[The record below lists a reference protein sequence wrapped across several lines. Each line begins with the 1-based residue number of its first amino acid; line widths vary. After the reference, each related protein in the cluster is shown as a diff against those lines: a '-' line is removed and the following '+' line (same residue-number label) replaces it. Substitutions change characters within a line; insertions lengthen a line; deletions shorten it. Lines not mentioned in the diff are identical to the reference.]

1 MEDKLI
7 EDLKQVM
14 EDKKLSAITASRFI
28 EATPR
33 QVYRWLKYENRATMI
48 FRKAIKRGIE
58 RMKKLP

>member
-7 EDLKQVM
+7 ENLRQVM
-14 EDKKLSAITASRFI
+14 EEKKISAITASRFI

-33 QVYRWLKYENRATMI
+33 QVYRWLKYEHRPTMI

>member
-7 EDLKQVM
+7 EDLKQAL
-14 EDKKLSAITASRFI
+14 EEKKLSAITAARFI

-33 QVYRWLKYENRATMI
+33 QVYRWLKYENRPTLI
-48 FRKAIKRGIE
+48 YRKAIKRGIE

>member
-7 EDLKQVM
+7 ENLRQVM
-14 EDKKLSAITASRFI
+14 EEKKLSAITAARFI

-33 QVYRWLKYENRATMI
+33 QVYRWLKYESRPTMI

>member
-7 EDLKQVM
+7 ENLKKVM
-14 EDKKLSAITASRFI
+14 EEKKLSAITAAMFI

-33 QVYRWLKYENRATMI
+33 QVYRWLKYENRPTLI

>member
-7 EDLKQVM
+7 EDLKQVL
-14 EDKKLSAITASRFI
+14 EEKKLSAITASRFI

-33 QVYRWLKYENRATMI
+33 QVYRWLKYENRPTVI

-58 RMKKLP
+58 RIKKLP

>member
-7 EDLKQVM
+7 EDLRQIM
-14 EDKKLSAITASRFI
+14 EEKKFSAITASRFI

-33 QVYRWLKYENRATMI
+33 QVYRWLKYEHKPMLI
-48 FRKAIKRGIE
+48 YRKAIKRGIE

>member
-1 MEDKLI
+1 MDELI

-14 EDKKLSAITASRFI
+14 DEKKMSAITAARFI
-28 EATPR
+28 ETTPK
-33 QVYRWLKYENRATMI
+33 QVYRWLKYENRPTMI